1 MHRNSAV
8 YDKTAHPSLLG
19 STQSSTNS
27 TSCCMSMQMPC
38 WINKNMCFNT
48 IVNHWLWY
56 YHTQCIFPFWS
67 SIFRPDIGKF
77 LKFTFQYD
85 LWERNILPQKCI
97 LYHWLLY
104 PHIQLL
110 PGSGCKLKQT
120 YITPKL
126 IIYMSFTHG
135 ILKYFTPGHELLQ
148 PAPGLSKQR
157 D

>member
-1 MHRNSAV
+1 MLHVNA
-8 YDKTAHPSLLG
+8 
-19 STQSSTNS
+19 
-27 TSCCMSMQMPC
+27 QMPC

-67 SIFRPDIGKF
+67 SIFRSDIGKF

-135 ILKYFTPGHELLQ
+135 ILKYFTTGTWTASACTRTVKTERLKN
-148 PAPGLSKQR
+148 S
-157 D
+157 